1 MRNELTNDFD
11 ESVVN
16 GNPINEKDMKII
28 ITRTKDDNIINLGE
42 YEDKLMIIIIY
53 QEKNLY
59 IY

>member
-1 MRNELTNDFD
+1 
-11 ESVVN
+11 
-16 GNPINEKDMKII
+16 MKII